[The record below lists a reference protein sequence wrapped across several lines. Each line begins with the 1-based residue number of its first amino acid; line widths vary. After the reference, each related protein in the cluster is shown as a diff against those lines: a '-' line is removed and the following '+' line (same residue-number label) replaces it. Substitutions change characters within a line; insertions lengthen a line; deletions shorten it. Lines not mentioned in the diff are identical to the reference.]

1 MDSLNLDPDPGF
13 WCNLDMDPKFMLS
26 NPKFKKKLLRKTISF
41 KKVFFNQQ
49 EIMAPEESQWGLLS
63 INSEF
68 LSSTLHFLF
77 LIYPIFTSVGPD
89 PYSEYGSNLD
99 PDPKQW
105 CVAKISSPPRV
116 VAVLP
121 HFHRLGF
128 VFFFLPDFDL
138 EEEKTAD
145 SYQGGLMMNIKLLM
159 ISQILI
165 LL

>member
-1 MDSLNLDPDPGF
+1 M
-13 WCNLDMDPKFMLS
+13 DMDPKFMLS
-26 NPKFKKKLLRKTISF
+26 NPKLKKKLLRKTISF

-99 PDPKQW
+99 PDPIWIRIQN
-105 CVAKISSPPRV
+105 SG
-116 VAVLP
+116 VLP
-121 HFHRLGF
+121 RLVVHQEWWLF
-128 VFFFLPDFDL
+128 C
-138 EEEKTAD
+138 
-145 SYQGGLMMNIKLLM
+145 
-159 ISQILI
+159 LI
-165 LL
+165 FID